1 MNATKLTSSIANHG
15 GALVIINGRKCSM
28 NSVRGYTLYNN
39 AIYKENED
47 VEAAIADSM
56 SKGHDL
62 FWINLES
69 LVICGDPGHYEREVA
84 KWANVPS
91 IKTGEC
97 VEFDGSVFR
106 VEPTFNNNFKL
117 IPA

>member
-1 MNATKLTSSIANHG
+1 MNVTKLTPSLDNYG
-15 GALVIINGRKCSM
+15 GALVIINGRKCNM
-28 NSVRGYTLYNN
+28 NSVRRYVEYNN
-39 AIYKENED
+39 AVYGENNDPDAE
-47 VEAAIADSM
+47 VARESARNNP
-56 SKGHDL
+56 L
-62 FWINLES
+62 FWISLQS
-69 LVICGDPGHYEREVA
+69 LVICGDAGHYKRESA

-117 IPA
+117 IFA